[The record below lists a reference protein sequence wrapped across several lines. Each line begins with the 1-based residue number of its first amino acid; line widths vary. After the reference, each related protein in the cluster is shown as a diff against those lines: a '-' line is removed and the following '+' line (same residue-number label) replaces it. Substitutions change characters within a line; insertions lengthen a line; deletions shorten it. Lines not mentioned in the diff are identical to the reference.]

1 VNFTKRDSL
10 LIHAG
15 ATGQIVVPRAVF
27 DAADEKTEVVA
38 HMRDDKSNVAVAT
51 LQRADAPERA
61 GLAIS
66 FICYAPS

>member
-15 ATGQIVVPRAVF
+15 ATGQIVLPRAVF

-51 LQRADAPERA
+51 LSASQEGRSPPEPWA
-61 GLAIS
+61 WPGGS
-66 FICYAPS
+66 